1 MIEKGRKSVEKVW
14 YGLNFARMYHP
25 IYGMARAFKPLK
37 VGFRKAENLIFSNI
51 VLHGYFIIL
60 DEFVH

>member
-1 MIEKGRKSVEKVW
+1 LIEKGRKSVEKVW

-37 VGFRKAENLIFSNI
+37 VEEKEL
-51 VLHGYFIIL
+51 
-60 DEFVH
+60 